1 MSSLIDATP
10 LKKKTKREKVGLPIS
25 LDVWA
30 ISHYLVKDIYEG
42 HKVHC
47 REKNEESRPHNV
59 KRRRRNQAPKG
70 QYYLCV
76 SFSICLIYFSQS
88 YVNACGVRKIWSK
101 EFQGLDRPSQQ
112 IQRLKAILVELGMN
126 GRPSMEKA
134 KEIKEKR
141 ELAKELGDW
150 SSSLHYC
157 HVVNHQTAQKMMYA
171 LLNKLLW
178 DDLLVRDPTTNQIRI
193 ETKFLQRR
201 IRFVYSLFVFSYL
214 NVHSWTER
222 GSEKYHGI
230 LG

>member
-1 MSSLIDATP
+1 
-10 LKKKTKREKVGLPIS
+10 
-25 LDVWA
+25 
-30 ISHYLVKDIYEG
+30 
-42 HKVHC
+42 
-47 REKNEESRPHNV
+47 
-59 KRRRRNQAPKG
+59 
-70 QYYLCV
+70 
-76 SFSICLIYFSQS
+76 
-88 YVNACGVRKIWSK
+88 
-101 EFQGLDRPSQQ
+101 
-112 IQRLKAILVELGMN
+112 
-126 GRPSMEKA
+126 MEKA

-150 SSSLHYC
+150 SSGLHYC
-157 HVVNHQTAQKMMYA
+157 HVLNHQTAQKMMYA

-201 IRFVYSLFVFSYL
+201 IRSVHSLFVFSYL